1 MDMRRFLPIILI
13 AFAALFILPQLF
25 KGGGSKSLSTK
36 NRGQLTL
43 DAIQRIDRLEQK
55 EFTSGGKYTDDLAQL
70 AARDKILASELT
82 IPLTVDLNVSGTGK
96 SYLAR
101 VSSDIVST
109 VVSRTGPTVFRSC
122 RVLKSRTGSTARPA
136 QPSRRRPPSP
146 RASVPPRPP
155 GPRARSRRSRRSSDP
170 RAALVGAPARAEPE
184 AFDLHVP
191 ALRPPARVDER
202 PRAPV
207 PGGRP
212 LAAATRAHQ
221 VRGACPG
228 GRAAAVSLRMEE
240 DAAAPAL
247 VSHQVTLRRPRAR
260 RRNSFFASERR
271 RLSCLT
277 ARCSSSAWSF
287 RQLS

>member
-122 RVLKSRTGSTARPA
+122 RVLKSRTGINCPAGSAVPTATTVTT
-136 QPSRRRPPSP
+136 SL
-146 RASVPPRPP
+146 
-155 GPRARSRRSRRSSDP
+155 GTTTT
-170 RAALVGAPARAEPE
+170 
-184 AFDLHVP
+184 
-191 ALRPPARVDER
+191 
-202 PRAPV
+202 
-207 PGGRP
+207 
-212 LAAATRAHQ
+212 TRTT
-221 VRGACPG
+221 GTITT
-228 GRAAAVSLRMEE
+228 
-240 DAAAPAL
+240 
-247 VSHQVTLRRPRAR
+247 VT
-260 RRNSFFASERR
+260 
-271 RLSCLT
+271 T
-277 ARCSSSAWSF
+277 K
-287 RQLS
+287 